1 MPKPKPTPKIW
12 SQIDNSQF
20 VDFYDLGNR
29 YQYTFQD
36 MAAVKWFVRQNMDIL
51 SGLSAPENLESDPRV
66 EVDWS
71 VPKLSSKPVVS
82 VFLDF
87 TYIAKY
93 PKNGDKGIRA
103 SYYSYLKRVDEQHNW
118 YRAEI
123 DCSRV
128 TELPFFDMA
137 QFSAQDFQELGLSF
151 SRKYF
156 LKDLPR
162 SEQAKHSD
170 SFGPPDDVSDADVYS
185 VISKNN
191 FAFYEMTAHQN
202 GQKLKLTFVVSR
214 KRELENAESGLPLAW
229 HKLYIERVD

>member
-1 MPKPKPTPKIW
+1 MPKPQTPKIAH
-12 SQIDNSQF
+12 QL
-20 VDFYDLGNR
+20 DFTQYISFYSLGTS
-29 YQYTFQD
+29 YQYTKQD

-82 VFLDF
+82 VFLTY

-103 SYYSYLKRVDEQHNW
+103 RYSSYLKRVDEQHNW
-118 YRAEI
+118 YRADI
-123 DCSRV
+123 DCGRV
-128 TELPFFDMA
+128 TDLPFFDMA

-156 LKDLPR
+156 FKR
-162 SEQAKHSD
+162 SAAQRT
-170 SFGPPDDVSDADVYS
+170 G
-185 VISKNN
+185 
-191 FAFYEMTAHQN
+191 
-202 GQKLKLTFVVSR
+202 
-214 KRELENAESGLPLAW
+214 
-229 HKLYIERVD
+229 